1 MDDSLPLARTLTSLT
16 LTRPDGRTVGYAD
29 FGPATG
35 AATGLAVIDC
45 HGGPGSRLAPGAAAA
60 AAGPAGIRFVGID
73 RPGYGLSTPWPG
85 RTIAGWVPDALAVAD
100 ALGIDRFAVIGSSTG
115 GSYGVA
121 LAALAPERVIGL
133 LLCCAVT
140 DMRWPEGRRLVGG
153 SGRAGDIWDA
163 PDRATA
169 LEIARDF
176 WGDDGLR
183 PATSGSSTLA
193 PADVAL
199 FLDPEFVRGVLL
211 SLQQSFA
218 FGVVGYTDDRIADG
232 AGWGELDLAA
242 VTCPV
247 TIVHGAEDRL
257 VDVRVAHHNKALLP
271 HAELRVVDGLGHFSI
286 GRELLPALFD
296 LLGLSAAA

>member
-1 MDDSLPLARTLTSLT
+1 MDDSLTLI
-16 LTRPDGRTVGYAD
+16 RPDGRTVGFAD
-29 FGPATG
+29 YGPATG
-35 AATGLAVIDC
+35 LPVIDC
-45 HGGPGSRLAPGAAAA
+45 HGGPGSRLAPRAAVPAAA
-60 AAGPAGIRFVGID
+60 PAGIRLVGID

-85 RTIAGWVPDALAVAD
+85 RTIAGWVPDALAIAD

-115 GSYGVA
+115 GSYAVA
-121 LAALAPERVIGL
+121 LASLVPERVIGV

-183 PATSGSSTLA
+183 PATTGAGTLA
-193 PADVAL
+193 PADAAL
-199 FLDPEFVRGVLL
+199 FTDPEFVRGVLL
-211 SLQQSFA
+211 GLQQSFA
-218 FGVVGYTDDRIADG
+218 FGVEGYTDDRIADG
-232 AGWGELDLAA
+232 AGWGELDLSA

-247 TIVHGAEDRL
+247 TIVHGTEDRL
-257 VDVRVAHHNKALLP
+257 VDVRVARHNKELLP
-271 HAELRVVDGLGHFSI
+271 HAELRIVDGLGHFSI
-286 GRELLPALFD
+286 ARELLPALVD
-296 LLGLSAAA
+296 LLDLSPAA